1 MVGWHSSR
9 GRSARKRMAICP
21 RQGKIFFDCR
31 QNIVPD
37 HVGIVEKVEGG
48 VIYTIERTPLG
59 IAIGKTAIRWKVI

>member
-1 MVGWHSSR
+1 
-9 GRSARKRMAICP
+9 MAICP